1 MIPKPWRM
9 RRHALKCPVGAPK
22 CSQRNKTRPLAY
34 TEVSGGGHA
43 AAQHDH
49 GACAPYARQ
58 SMQAIIEWPTSKA
71 LDRLSGA
78 GLKGALI
85 AGAGRVL
92 SKRDDLNRINVF
104 PVPDGDTGTNLA
116 FTMVAVLKT
125 VRRLRGADV
134 STVLGGVAREAIDGA
149 RGNSGA
155 ILAQFFQGLAD
166 GLGRC
171 RDAGAA
177 DLAGAANNAALA
189 ARACLAE
196 PREGTM
202 LSVITDFASELK
214 RQVEL
219 GVADLALMFRHALER
234 ARQSLANTPNQLPVL
249 RAAGVVDAGAA
260 GFVDFLEGVQDFIER
275 GRRALRVAPDAREHD
290 GCVHD
295 EVHLE
300 AVECASQYRYCTECV
315 LTGSDLDLTRVRGA
329 LTQLALDSLVVAG
342 GRERVRVHAHI
353 DRPNQLFE
361 MLSGLGT
368 VAQRKADDMQA
379 QARMRAAPFQRVRIV
394 TDSAGDVPAVEAER
408 LGITIVPV
416 RVNFGD
422 DDYLDRI
429 TLSPRELY
437 ARLRQN
443 SKPPQT
449 SQPPPGDFRRAYDL
463 VLAHCERLV
472 SVELSSR
479 LSGTFQ
485 AAQTAAK
492 DSRRERISVLDTRN
506 ASAGQGL
513 ITMVAAEC
521 AQAGGDADAVLAAA
535 RDAMTRTRT
544 FALIRDLRY
553 GVQGGRMPAVAERI
567 ARWFGLTVL
576 IADKDGLVRPFSALI
591 GRQRLIERFAAV
603 IARRLPAHLCCRAV
617 VGHCDAADD
626 AANLAAVMRQ
636 TLPTLG
642 KVWVV
647 ETGPAIGVHA
657 GPGSLVVG
665 LQWVAES

>member
-1 MIPKPWRM
+1 M
-9 RRHALKCPVGAPK
+9 HAITQWPNGAVF
-22 CSQRNKTRPLAY
+22 
-34 TEVSGGGHA
+34 E
-43 AAQHDH
+43 
-49 GACAPYARQ
+49 
-58 SMQAIIEWPTSKA
+58 
-71 LDRLSGA
+71 RLSGA
-78 GLKGALI
+78 RLKGALI

-116 FTMVAVLKT
+116 FTMLAVLKT
-125 VRRLRGADV
+125 TRRLRGADV
-134 STVLGGVAREAIDGA
+134 ATVIGKVAREAIDGA

-155 ILAQFFQGLAD
+155 ILAQFFQGMSEGLA
-166 GLGRC
+166 RC
-171 RDAGAA
+171 KDASAREIADAAMGAA
-177 DLAGAANNAALA
+177 RS
-189 ARACLAE
+189 ARACLAD

-202 LSVITDFASELK
+202 LSVIADFAAEL
-214 RQVEL
+214 RTQVEA
-219 GVADLALMFRHALER
+219 GVADLAQQFAGALVR

-275 GRRALRVAPDAREHD
+275 GRSALRVAPDAREV
-290 GCVHD
+290 GACQHD

-300 AVECASQYRYCTECV
+300 AVETASNFRYCTECV
-315 LTGSDLDLTRVRGA
+315 LAGEALDLGRVRQTLAG
-329 LTQLALDSLVVAG
+329 LALDSLVVAG

-361 MLSGLGT
+361 TLSGIAQVT
-368 VAQRKADDMQA
+368 QRKADDMQA
-379 QARMRAAPFQRVRIV
+379 QSRLRAAPFQKVRVV
-394 TDSAGDVPAVEAER
+394 TDSAGDVPPSEAER

-437 ARLRQN
+437 ARLRADAT
-443 SKPPQT
+443 PPRT

-463 VLAHCERLV
+463 VLSHCDHLV

-485 AAQTAAK
+485 AAQTAARESGRTRIEVI
-492 DSRRERISVLDTRN
+492 DSYTA
-506 ASAGQGL
+506 ASGQGL
-513 ITMVAAEC
+513 IAMAAAES
-521 AQAGGDADAVLAAA
+521 ALGGADAATVVAAA

-553 GVQGGRMPAVAERI
+553 GVRGGRMPVAAERL
-567 ARWFGLTVL
+567 ARWFSLTVL
-576 IADKDGLVRPFSALI
+576 IADKQGLVRPFSALW
-591 GRQRLIERFAAV
+591 GKRNLVERFAAV
-603 IARRLPAHLCCRAV
+603 VARRAPAHSRCRAV
-617 VGHCDAADD
+617 VGHCDASDD
-626 AANLAAVMRQ
+626 AANLAAALRGV
-636 TLPTLG
+636 LPKLD

-665 LQWVAES
+665 LQWTV

>member
-1 MIPKPWRM
+1 M
-9 RRHALKCPVGAPK
+9 HAIA
-22 CSQRNKTRPLAY
+22 
-34 TEVSGGGHA
+34 
-43 AAQHDH
+43 
-49 GACAPYARQ
+49 
-58 SMQAIIEWPTSKA
+58 EWPTTNVF
-71 LDRLSGA
+71 DRLSGA
-78 GLKGALI
+78 RLKGALI

-116 FTMVAVLKT
+116 FTMFAVLKT

-134 STVLGGVAREAIDGA
+134 GTVLGGVAREAIDGA

-155 ILAQFFQGLAD
+155 ILAQFFQGLAEA
-166 GLGRC
+166 LGRC
-171 RDAGAA
+171 REAGARELA
-177 DLAGAANNAALA
+177 DATSSAALS
-189 ARACLAE
+189 ARSCLAD

-202 LSVITDFASELK
+202 LSVITDFAHEM
-214 RQVEL
+214 RGQVEG
-219 GVADLALMFRHALER
+219 GVADLGILFRLCLVR

-275 GRRALRVAPDAREHD
+275 GRSALRVAPEARDASACE
-290 GCVHD
+290 HD

-300 AVECASQYRYCTECV
+300 AVENASSYRYCTECV
-315 LTGSDLDLTRVRGA
+315 LTGSELDLSRVRSA
-329 LTQLALDSLVVAG
+329 LSQLQLDSLVVAG

-361 MLSGLGT
+361 TLSALASVT
-368 VAQRKADDMQA
+368 QRKADDMQA
-379 QARMRAAPFQRVRIV
+379 QARLRAAPFQRVRVV
-394 TDSAGDVPAVEAER
+394 TDSAGDVPPPEAER

-437 ARLRQN
+437 ARLREN
-443 SKPPQT
+443 PNPPLT
-449 SQPPPGDFRRAYDL
+449 SQPPPGDFRRAFDL
-463 VLAHCERLV
+463 VLAHCETLV
-472 SVELSSR
+472 SIELSSR

-492 DSRRERISVLDTRN
+492 ESGRERISVLDTRN

-513 ITMVAAEC
+513 IAMAAAEC
-521 AQAGGDADAVLAAA
+521 AQTGADAEQVLDAA
-535 RDAMTRTRT
+535 RQAMTRTRT

-553 GVQGGRMPAVAERI
+553 GVHGGRIPKFAERI
-567 ARWFGLTVL
+567 ARWFRLTIL
-576 IADKDGLVRPFSALI
+576 IADTDGLVRPFSALF
-591 GRQRLIERFAAV
+591 GRQNLVERFAAV
-603 IARRLPAHLCCRAV
+603 IARRAPAHTGCRAI

-626 AANLAAVMRQ
+626 AANLAAALRKS
-636 TLPTLG
+636 LPKLS
-642 KVWVV
+642 KAWVV

-665 LQWVAES
+665 LQWTAAP